1 MRKMTLDEWAK
12 IVISFSPLENYTDG
26 YFNLFDAR
34 IRPHMVNWVQLESK
48 IYDVGLYFV
57 FVRQGAE
64 KIYLDV
70 DLSDVNNKVAK
81 LVDGT
86 IDIAYKHSIEF
97 NLEDLEKLSRTLK
110 YIELRKLLVGKNPDE
125 IIDYKKTEQYRQDN
139 DPLNDFQKEL
149 MISFKWDSSVFEGQL
164 YLLAN
169 SDTHWICT
177 NLKDPLRD
185 TRIMSITPTT
195 IMEKFWIPW
204 VDQQI
209 SAPENIDDY
218 LHHF

>member
-1 MRKMTLDEWAK
+1 MTLDQWVEA
-12 IVISFSPLENYTDG
+12 VTSFAPLINYTDG
-26 YFNLFDAR
+26 YFNLFNTR

-48 IYDVGLYFV
+48 VYNVGLYFV

-64 KIYLDV
+64 KICLDV
-70 DLSDVNNKVAK
+70 DLSDVNNKVSK

-86 IDIAYKHSIEF
+86 IDIAAKHSIEL

-110 YIELRKLLVGKNPDE
+110 YAELRKLLAGKNPDE
-125 IIDYKKTEQYRQDN
+125 IIDYKKTEQYRQDSN
-139 DPLNDFQKEL
+139 PLNDFQKEL

-185 TRIMSITPTT
+185 TRIMPVIPTSP
-195 IMEKFWIPW
+195 MEKLWTPW
-204 VDQQI
+204 VEQQI
-209 SAPENIDDY
+209 SAPESIDDY
-218 LHHF
+218 LHRL